1 MFRAV
6 AITSAA
12 ILTASANA
20 VYGWSQSA
28 GREKRTEE
36 WNRNQTPQVEKN
48 RTNTEEVHDHNPMRD
63 EDINNQHMQQEKHY
77 LHDGGG
83 KHKRM
88 ADVGQARGSDDGDD
102 IMLMVL
108 DVLDDV
114 M

>member
-48 RTNTEEVHDHNPMRD
+48 RTKVHDHNPMRD

-88 ADVGQARGSDDGDD
+88 ADVGHERDGDD